1 MGNDASLKCKRLC
14 NQVLL
19 YIHQFI
25 RSQWVA
31 VPLLTPSG
39 TLYPHGSEC
48 LQKAKRKSSP
58 FIKPRCSF
66 RPPTTKE
73 EMLTQCSFHLNA
85 IPPLPFRASY
95 YRWII
100 LLVWTIAGRI
110 GLASSAKSILHALP
124 AGIFF
129 FQFARP
135 EKQSQITN
143 HRGIVRGIWLTAEH
157 FVPSRRKVGITLDCM
172 VCERGCVCV
181 CEFAAARQVG
191 EGGGL
196 GLIGLRAMLS
206 G

>member
-1 MGNDASLKCKRLC
+1 MRKDESLKCKRLC
-14 NQVLL
+14 NQVLS

-25 RSQWVA
+25 CSQWVA
-31 VPLLTPSG
+31 VPLLTPTG
-39 TLYPHGSEC
+39 TLYPHGGDC
-48 LQKAKRKSSP
+48 LQKVKRERFP

-110 GLASSAKSILHALP
+110 GPASSAKSILHTLP

-129 FQFARP
+129 FFNLHALKNNP
-135 EKQSQITN
+135 KLLITAALFTPFGWLLSTLC
-143 HRGIVRGIWLTAEH
+143 RLAVRLA
-157 FVPSRRKVGITLDCM
+157 
-172 VCERGCVCV
+172 
-181 CEFAAARQVG
+181 
-191 EGGGL
+191 
-196 GLIGLRAMLS
+196 
-206 G
+206 